1 MNILCNGTHTTLYL
15 YFISLIIC
23 SKSFRVFSNRLCKA
37 YRQHYLKDS
46 FTPVQEEKTLYINHT
61 DGLFNKLSNSFFAQI
76 GSNPKYVEDEDYHWF
91 DGDGMIHG
99 VFINKSQIVYQNKWV
114 QTKRFQVEN
123 KWKKKMYLYF
133 GELKG
138 FKGLYEILK
147 FSLMELLGF
156 LPHAKGTANTAML
169 HWNGKF
175 YALHEGDMPY
185 ELIMDYKKFNIS
197 TKGRLNFTNIYS
209 TTAHPI
215 QDKKRKQLYLYG
227 YNNYDFSDGKFIFN
241 AFSQNLTH
249 LYQRNFSLINNGMTH
264 DVAFTGDNIIIPDMP
279 LKYDP
284 SLMCQEK
291 LPLYFDKQN
300 GITRF
305 GVYNVECHID
315 SNKTCEPHWF
325 YFDENF
331 FIFHFARAYQTV
343 QEYIVFACV
352 MDDLH
357 MEDFVELKSHTNEQQ
372 IIRGKLRLKQLTL
385 HKYTNKT
392 SVVENPFLENL
403 ELDFPYNLDFPI
415 QSKINPRY
423 IYCSVFDSST
433 GYIRGYV
440 KVDTYYFDTAK
451 PQVFLFHEGNFGNS
465 EPQVVILENKEYL
478 ISYTYNSNDSYISLI
493 DVEHNSLH
501 SIKIPTRIPTGFHSI
516 YFKH

>member
-1 MNILCNGTHTTLYL
+1 MNILCNTTLYV

-23 SKSFRVFSNRLCKA
+23 SICSNSFRVFSNRICKA

-46 FTPVQEEKTLYINHT
+46 FTPVQEEKTLYINHSNH
-61 DGLFNKLSNSFFAQI
+61 LFDKISNSFFAQI

-99 VFINKSQIVYQNKWV
+99 IFINKSQIVYQNKWI

-123 KWKKKMYLYF
+123 KWNKKMYLYF

-169 HWNGKF
+169 HWNNKV

-185 ELIMDYKKFNIS
+185 ELIVNYEEYNIS

-215 QDKKRKQLYLYG
+215 QDKKRKQLYMYG
-227 YNNYDFSDGKFIFN
+227 YNNYDFNNGKFIFN
-241 AFSQNLTH
+241 AFSQNMTH

-264 DVAFTGDNIIIPDMP
+264 DVAFTGDHIIIPDMP

-305 GVYNVECHID
+305 GVYNVDCDEH
-315 SNKTCEPHWF
+315 SEPQWF
-325 YFDENF
+325 YFDDNF
-331 FIFHFARAYQTV
+331 FIFHFARAYKTI

-357 MEDFVELKSHTNEQQ
+357 MEDFVDLKSNTNSQQ
-372 IIRGKLRLKQLTL
+372 IIRGKLRLKQLNL
-385 HKYTNKT
+385 HKYTNET
-392 SVVENPFLENL
+392 SIVENPFLENL
-403 ELDFPYNLDFPI
+403 DVDFPYNLDFPV

-423 IYCSVFDSST
+423 IYCSIFDSSN
-433 GYIRGYV
+433 GYIKGYV
-440 KVDTYYFDTAK
+440 KVDTYYFSKSK
-451 PQVFLFHEGNFGNS
+451 PHIFLYDDNSFGNS
-465 EPQVVILENKEYL
+465 EPQTIIIENKEYL
-478 ISYTYNSNDSYISLI
+478 ISYSYNLNNSYISLI
-493 DVEHNSLH
+493 DVQHNSIH
-501 SIKIPTRIPTGFHSI
+501 SINIPSRIPPGFHSLF
-516 YFKH
+516 FKH